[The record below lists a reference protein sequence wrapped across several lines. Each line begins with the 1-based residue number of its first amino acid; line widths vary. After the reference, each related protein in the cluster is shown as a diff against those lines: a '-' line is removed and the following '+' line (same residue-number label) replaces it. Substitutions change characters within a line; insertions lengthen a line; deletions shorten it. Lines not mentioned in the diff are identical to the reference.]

1 MTKKLLSLLLALTL
15 ILPSAAFAQGSSLG
29 DIKSHETDADLELMT
44 EVYNYIQE
52 AYPLEL
58 DNKAVIEGGLK
69 GMLQAIDPYSDYYTP
84 EEASQ
89 LYMELMGH
97 FTGIGI
103 YIEKQE
109 TYINIVET
117 IEGANA
123 KEAGLLAGD
132 VIISIDGMDTRNMSL
147 SEASGMIKGVKGT
160 TVKLGIK
167 RSGVEEILYFE
178 IVRDEVVINPVS
190 YFEIEE
196 GIGYIKLNE
205 FSQTAAIE
213 TRKALVSFNKDE
225 TRKIILDLRNN
236 PGGLL
241 DQAVKIAKEFVPQG
255 PIVHIRERNTSLLTY
270 SSYNSVPNYDLVALV
285 NKNSASASEILAGA
299 IRDRDSG
306 ILIGERTYGK
316 GIVQSIIP
324 LENGSLI
331 KMTTAEYLTPKYRSI
346 HGIGIEP
353 DIIVENVGGVDFQL
367 EKAIEILNN
376 N

>member
-1 MTKKLLSLLLALTL
+1 MKKLLSILLALTL
-15 ILPSAAFAQGSSLG
+15 LLPSASFAEESVLG
-29 DIKSHETDADLELMT
+29 DIKSHETDADMELMI

-52 AYPLEL
+52 SYPLEL

-89 LYMELMGH
+89 LYMELMGY

-123 KEAGLLAGD
+123 KDAGLLAGD
-132 VIISIDGMDTRNMSL
+132 VIISIDGIDTRDMSL

-167 RSGVEEILYFE
+167 RAGVEEILYFE
-178 IVRDEVVINPVS
+178 IVRDEVIINPVS
-190 YFEIEE
+190 YSEIEE

-213 TRKALVSFNKDE
+213 IRRALGSFNTE
-225 TRKIILDLRNN
+225 GTRKIILDLRNN

-270 SSYNSVPNYDLVALV
+270 SSYNNVPDYDLVVLV

-299 IRDRDSG
+299 IRDRNAG
-306 ILIGERTYGK
+306 ILIGEKTYGK

-353 DIIVENVGGVDFQL
+353 DIAVENVDGQDVQL
-367 EKAIEILNN
+367 QRAIEELR
-376 N
+376 

>member
-1 MTKKLLSLLLALTL
+1 MTKKILSILLALTL
-15 ILPSAAFAQGSSLG
+15 ILPTASLAEGSVLG
-29 DIKSHETDADLELMT
+29 DIKSHETDADIELMI

-52 AYPLEL
+52 TYPLEL

-89 LYMELMGH
+89 LYMELMGY

-103 YIEKQE
+103 YIEKNA

-132 VIISIDGMDTRNMSL
+132 VIISIDGMDTRDMSL

-167 RSGVEEILYFE
+167 RAGVEEILYFE
-178 IVRDEVVINPVS
+178 IVRDEVIINPVS
-190 YFEIEE
+190 HRKLED

-213 TRKALVSFNKDE
+213 IRRALGSFNTE
-225 TRKIILDLRNN
+225 GTRKIILDLRNN

-241 DQAVKIAKEFVPQG
+241 DQAVKISKEFIPEG

-270 SSYNSVPNYDLVALV
+270 SSYNSVPDYDLVVLV

-299 IRDRDSG
+299 IRDRDAG
-306 ILIGERTYGK
+306 ILIGEKTYGK

-353 DIIVENVGGVDFQL
+353 DIVVENVDGVDLQL
-367 EKAIEILNN
+367 EKALEMLK
-376 N
+376 

>member
-15 ILPSAAFAQGSSLG
+15 LLPTASFAQDSALG
-29 DIKSHETDADLELMT
+29 EIRSHDTDADMELMI

-52 AYPLEL
+52 TYPLEL

-89 LYMELMGH
+89 LYMELMGY

-103 YIEKQE
+103 YIEKNE
-109 TYINIVET
+109 TYITIVET

-132 VIISIDGMDTRNMSL
+132 VIISVDGTDTRDMSL

-178 IVRDEVVINPVS
+178 IVRDEIIINPVS
-190 YFEIEE
+190 YSEIEE
-196 GIGYIKLNE
+196 GIGYIKLSE
-205 FSQTAAIE
+205 FSQKAALE
-213 TRKALVSFNKDE
+213 MRRALGSFNQSG

-241 DQAVKIAKEFVPQG
+241 DQAVKIAKEFVPEG
-255 PIVHIRERNTSLLTY
+255 PIVHIRERNSSLLTY
-270 SSYNSVPNYDLVALV
+270 SSYNQVPDYKLIVLV
-285 NKNSASASEILAGA
+285 NENSASASEILAGA
-299 IRDRDSG
+299 IKDRNAG
-306 ILIGERTYGK
+306 TLIGKKTYGK

-324 LENGSLI
+324 LDNGSLI

-353 DIIVENVGGVDFQL
+353 DIVVENVDGQDLQM
-367 EKAIEILNN
+367 EKAIELLK
-376 N
+376 

>member
-1 MTKKLLSLLLALTL
+1 MKKLLSLLLALTL
-15 ILPSAAFAQGSSLG
+15 LLPSASFAQGTLLDNLQSNDS
-29 DIKSHETDADLELMT
+29 EADLDMMI

-52 AYPLEL
+52 SYPFEV
-58 DNKAVIEGGLK
+58 DDKSIIEGGLK

-89 LYMELMGH
+89 LYMELMGY

-109 TYINIVET
+109 TYITIVET

-132 VIISIDGMDTRNMSL
+132 VIISVDGKDTRDMSL

-167 RSGVEEILYFE
+167 RAGVDEILYFE

-190 YFEIEE
+190 YSVYEE

-213 TRKALVSFNKDE
+213 TRKALSNFNKVGISQ
-225 TRKIILDLRNN
+225 IILDLRNN

-255 PIVHIRERNTSLLTY
+255 PIVHIRERNASLLTY
-270 SSYNSVPNYDLVALV
+270 SSYNSVPDYDLVVLV

-299 IRDRDSG
+299 IRDRDAG

-324 LENGSLI
+324 LDNGSLI

-353 DIIVENVGGVDFQL
+353 DIVVENAGGVDLQL
-367 EKAIEILNN
+367 EKAIQLLQTR
-376 N
+376 

>member
-1 MTKKLLSLLLALTL
+1 MKKLLSLLLALSL
-15 ILPSAAFAQGSSLG
+15 ILPSASFAQGTLLDNLQSNDS
-29 DIKSHETDADLELMT
+29 EADLDMMI

-52 AYPLEL
+52 SYPFEV
-58 DNKAVIEGGLK
+58 DDKSIIEGGLK

-89 LYMELMGH
+89 LYMELMGY

-109 TYINIVET
+109 TYITIVET

-123 KEAGLLAGD
+123 KGAGLLAGD
-132 VIISIDGMDTRNMSL
+132 VIISVDGKDTRDMSL
-147 SEASGMIKGVKGT
+147 SQASGMIKGVKGT
-160 TVKLGIK
+160 TVRLGIK
-167 RSGVEEILYFE
+167 RAGVDEILYFE
-178 IVRDEVVINPVS
+178 IVRDEVIINPVS
-190 YFEIEE
+190 HRELED

-213 TRKALVSFNKDE
+213 TRKALSNFNNE
-225 TRKIILDLRNN
+225 GISKIILDLRNN

-241 DQAVKIAKEFVPQG
+241 DQAVKIAKEFVPEG
-255 PIVHIRERNTSLLTY
+255 PIVHIRERNASLLTY
-270 SSYNSVPNYDLVALV
+270 SSYNSVPDYDLVVLV

-299 IRDRDSG
+299 IRDREAG
-306 ILIGERTYGK
+306 ILIGEKTYGK

-324 LENGSLI
+324 LDNGSLI

-353 DIIVENVGGVDFQL
+353 DITVENVDGQDLQL
-367 EKAIEILNN
+367 QRAIEELR
-376 N
+376 

>member
-1 MTKKLLSLLLALTL
+1 MKKLISLLLALTL
-15 ILPSAAFAQGSSLG
+15 ILPSASFAQGTLLDNLQSNDS
-29 DIKSHETDADLELMT
+29 EADLDMMI

-52 AYPLEL
+52 SYPFEV
-58 DNKAVIEGGLK
+58 DDKSIIEGGLK

-89 LYMELMGH
+89 LYMELMGY

-109 TYINIVET
+109 TYITIVET

-132 VIISIDGMDTRNMSL
+132 VIISIDGKDTRDMSL

-167 RSGVEEILYFE
+167 RASVEEILYFE
-178 IVRDEVVINPVS
+178 IVRDEVIINPVS
-190 YFEIEE
+190 HSEIEE
-196 GIGYIKLNE
+196 GIGYIKLKE
-205 FSQTAAIE
+205 FSQ
-213 TRKALVSFNKDE
+213 KSALEMRRALGNFNLE
-225 TRKIILDLRNN
+225 GTRKIILDLRNN

-241 DQAVKIAKEFVPQG
+241 DQAVKIAKEFVPAG
-255 PIVHIRERNTSLLTY
+255 PIVHIRERNSALLTY
-270 SSYNSVPNYDLVALV
+270 SSYNQVPNYELVVLV
-285 NKNSASASEILAGA
+285 NENSASASEILAGA
-299 IRDRDSG
+299 IKERDAG
-306 ILIGERTYGK
+306 ILIGKKTYGK

-331 KMTTAEYLTPKYRSI
+331 KMTTSEYLTPKYRSI

-353 DIIVENVGGVDFQL
+353 DIIVENVGGEDLQL
-367 EKAIEILNN
+367 EKAIQLLRTR
-376 N
+376 

>member
-1 MTKKLLSLLLALTL
+1 MKKLLSLLLALTL
-15 ILPSAAFAQGSSLG
+15 LLPSASFAQGTHLDNLQSNDS
-29 DIKSHETDADLELMT
+29 EADLDMMI

-52 AYPLEL
+52 SYPFEV
-58 DNKAVIEGGLK
+58 DDKSIIEGGLK

-89 LYMELMGH
+89 LYMELMGY

-109 TYINIVET
+109 TYITILET

-123 KEAGLLAGD
+123 KAAGLLAGD
-132 VIISIDGMDTRNMSL
+132 VIISVDGMDTRDMSL
-147 SEASGMIKGVKGT
+147 SQASGMIKGVKGT
-160 TVKLGIK
+160 TVRLGIK
-167 RSGVEEILYFE
+167 RAGVDEILYFE

-190 YFEIEE
+190 YSVNEE

-213 TRKALVSFNKDE
+213 TRKALSNFNKVGIS
-225 TRKIILDLRNN
+225 KIILDLRNN

-255 PIVHIRERNTSLLTY
+255 PIVHIRERNASLLTY
-270 SSYNSVPNYDLVALV
+270 SSYNSVPDYDLVVLV

-299 IRDRDSG
+299 IRDRDAG

-324 LENGSLI
+324 LDNGSLI

-353 DIIVENVGGVDFQL
+353 DIVVENAEGVDLQL
-367 EKAIEILNN
+367 EKAIQLLQTR
-376 N
+376 

>member
-1 MTKKLLSLLLALTL
+1 MKKLLSILLALTL
-15 ILPSAAFAQGSSLG
+15 LLPSASFAEESVLG
-29 DIKSHETDADLELMT
+29 DIKSHETDADMELMI

-52 AYPLEL
+52 SYPLEL

-89 LYMELMGH
+89 LYMELMGY

-132 VIISIDGMDTRNMSL
+132 VIISIDGIDTRDMSL

-167 RSGVEEILYFE
+167 RAGVEEILYFE
-178 IVRDEVVINPVS
+178 IVRDEVIINPVS
-190 YFEIEE
+190 YSEIEE

-213 TRKALVSFNKDE
+213 IRRALGSFNTE
-225 TRKIILDLRNN
+225 GTRKIILDLRNN

-241 DQAVKIAKEFVPQG
+241 DQAVKIAKEFVPRG

-270 SSYNSVPNYDLVALV
+270 SSYNSVPDYDLVVLV
-285 NKNSASASEILAGA
+285 NENSASASEILAGA
-299 IRDRDSG
+299 IRDRKAG
-306 ILIGERTYGK
+306 ILIGEKTYGK
-316 GIVQSIIP
+316 GIVQSIIL

-346 HGIGIEP
+346 HGIGIVP
-353 DIIVENVGGVDFQL
+353 DVIIENVGGEDLQL
-367 EKAIEILNN
+367 EKAIQLLQTR
-376 N
+376 

>member
-1 MTKKLLSLLLALTL
+1 MKKLLTLLLVVSLLLPTTV
-15 ILPSAAFAQGSSLG
+15 FAQESSLG
-29 DIKSHETDADLELMT
+29 NIQSFETEADLELMT
-44 EVYNYIQE
+44 EVYNFIQE

-84 EEASQ
+84 EEASE
-89 LYMELMGH
+89 LYMELMGF

-103 YIEKQE
+103 YIEKE
-109 TYINIVET
+109 ENYITIVDT

-123 KEAGLLAGD
+123 REAGLLPED
-132 VIISIDGMDTRNMSL
+132 VIISIDGIDTRDMPL
-147 SEASGMIKGVKGT
+147 SEASSMIKGVKGT

-167 RSGVEEILYFE
+167 RSGVDDILYFE
-178 IVRDEVVINPVS
+178 IIRDEIVINPVAYS
-190 YFEIEE
+190 EIEE
-196 GIGYIKLNE
+196 GIGYINLSE

-213 TRKALVSFNKDE
+213 TRRALGQFNKSGI
-225 TRKIILDLRNN
+225 RKIILDLRDN

-241 DQAVKIAKEFVPQG
+241 DQAVKIAKEFVAEG
-255 PIVHIRERNTSLLTY
+255 PIVHIREKNSALLTY
-270 SSYNSVPNYDLVALV
+270 SSYNEVPDYDLVLLV
-285 NKNSASASEILAGA
+285 NENSASASEILAGA
-299 IRDRDSG
+299 IRDRNAG
-306 ILIGERTYGK
+306 TIIGKKTFGK

-353 DIIVENVGGVDFQL
+353 DIVVENIERLDLQL
-367 EKAIEILNN
+367 QRAIELLQ
-376 N
+376 

>member
-1 MTKKLLSLLLALTL
+1 MTRKILTLLLIVSMLIPTTVFGQDSTL
-15 ILPSAAFAQGSSLG
+15 DNIQ
-29 DIKSHETDADLELMT
+29 SHENEADIEMLI

-89 LYMELMGH
+89 LYMELMGY

-123 KEAGLLAGD
+123 KEAGLLPGD
-132 VIISIDGMDTRNMSL
+132 VIISIDGIDTRDMPL
-147 SEASGMIKGVKGT
+147 TEASGLIKGIKGT

-167 RSGVEEILYFE
+167 RPGVEDILYFE
-178 IVRDEVVINPVS
+178 IVRDEVIINPVS
-190 YFEIEE
+190 YKEIEE

-205 FSQTAAIE
+205 FSQNAAIE
-213 TRKALVSFNKDE
+213 TRRALAHFNNVGTK
-225 TRKIILDLRNN
+225 KIILDLRNN

-241 DQAVKIAKEFVPQG
+241 DQAVKIAKEFVPAG
-255 PIVHIRERNTSLLTY
+255 PIVHIREKNSALLTY
-270 SSYNSVPNYDLVALV
+270 SSYNDAKVFDLVVLI
-285 NKNSASASEILAGA
+285 NENSASASEILAGA
-299 IRDRDSG
+299 IRDREAG
-306 ILIGERTYGK
+306 TLIGKKTFGK

-353 DIIVENVGGVDFQL
+353 DIDVDNVDGTDLQL
-367 EKAIEILNN
+367 QRAIEELR
-376 N
+376 

>member
-1 MTKKLLSLLLALTL
+1 MKKLLTLLLIVSLLIPTTV
-15 ILPSAAFAQGSSLG
+15 FAQESSLG
-29 DIKSHETDADLELMT
+29 NIQSFETEADMELMT
-44 EVYNYIQE
+44 EVYNFIQE

-84 EEASQ
+84 EEASE
-89 LYMELMGH
+89 LYMELMGF

-123 KEAGLLAGD
+123 REAGLIAED
-132 VIISIDGMDTRNMSL
+132 VIISIDGIDTRDMPL
-147 SEASGMIKGVKGT
+147 TEASSMIKGVKGT
-160 TVKLGIK
+160 AVRLGIK
-167 RSGVEEILYFE
+167 RPGVDEILFFE
-178 IVRDEVVINPVS
+178 IIRDEIIINPVAYS
-190 YFEIEE
+190 EIEE
-196 GIGYIKLNE
+196 GIGYINLSE

-213 TRKALVSFNKDE
+213 TRRALGQFNKSN

-255 PIVHIRERNTSLLTY
+255 PIVHIREKNSALLTY
-270 SSYNSVPNYDLVALV
+270 SSYNSVPDYDLVLLV
-285 NKNSASASEILAGA
+285 NENSASASEILAGA
-299 IRDRDSG
+299 IRDRNAG
-306 ILIGERTYGK
+306 TIIGKKTFGK

-353 DIIVENVGGVDFQL
+353 DIEVDNVEGHDLQL
-367 EKAIEILNN
+367 QRAIETLNN

>member
-1 MTKKLLSLLLALTL
+1 MKKLLSILLALAM
-15 ILPSAAFAQGSSLG
+15 IIPSASFAQESVLG
-29 DIKSHETDADLELMT
+29 DIRSHETDADMDLMI

-52 AYPLEL
+52 SYPLEL

-89 LYMELMGH
+89 LYMELMGY

-103 YIEKQE
+103 YIEKNE

-123 KEAGLLAGD
+123 KEAGLFAGD
-132 VIISIDGMDTRNMSL
+132 IIISIDGIDTRDMSL

-178 IVRDEVVINPVS
+178 IVRDEVIINPVS
-190 YFEIEE
+190 YSEIEE

-213 TRKALVSFNKDE
+213 IRRALGSFNTE
-225 TRKIILDLRNN
+225 GTRKIILDLRNN

-270 SSYNSVPNYDLVALV
+270 SSYNNVPNYDLVVLV

-299 IRDRDSG
+299 IRDRNAG
-306 ILIGERTYGK
+306 ILIGEKTYGK

-353 DIIVENVGGVDFQL
+353 DIIVENVDGVDLQL
-367 EKAIEILNN
+367 QRAIQLLQTR
-376 N
+376 